1 MRTLTKKFIIC
12 IVAKHG
18 WRIRK
23 LVSKRV
29 KKVVSRIVAIG
40 LGIVC
45 IMLLVGLVGAILVY
59 SSMIYKKNNKI
70 SDLNQQMTSLS
81 LQVADLTSITN
92 LTKSTVWL
100 NFKNASIQAGYENL
114 WNFISTYAGYI
125 LVQIFSLTA
134 DNIYVRVNY
143 DSHGVNYDNQINVG
157 IGGTTV
163 FPVLPASIQIS
174 VGNPGMTSATTA
186 VTIIYYY

>member
-1 MRTLTKKFIIC
+1 MED
-12 IVAKHG
+12 
-18 WRIRK
+18 
-23 LVSKRV
+23 SKISV
-29 KKVVSRIVAIG
+29 QTSEKKVVSRTVAIG

-45 IMLLVGLVGAILVY
+45 IILLVGLVGAFLVH
-59 SSMIYKKNNKI
+59 SSMIDNKNNKI
-70 SDLNQQMTSLS
+70 SDLNQQLTSLS

-100 NFKNASIQAGYENL
+100 NFKNASIQAGYENV
-114 WNFISTYAGYI
+114 WNFISTHAGYI
-125 LVQIFSLTA
+125 SVQIFSLTA

-157 IGGTTV
+157 MGGTAV

-174 VGNPGMTSATTA
+174 VGNPGMTSATTT